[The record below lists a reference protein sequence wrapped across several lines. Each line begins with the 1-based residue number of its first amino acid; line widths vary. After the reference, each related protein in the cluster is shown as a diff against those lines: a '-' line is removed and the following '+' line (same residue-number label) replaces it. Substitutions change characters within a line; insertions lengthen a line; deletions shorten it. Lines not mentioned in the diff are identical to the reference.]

1 MVIYGNHALK
11 FMLTHESPLRGFSI
25 TAATPAKPGA
35 CPSQGDTMSR
45 AIVENQRGSFDF
57 AFSLLQQYME
67 VCPDEIW
74 NKKFGGWP
82 VWQQVYHAL
91 NAVDFF
97 IAAPGAE
104 PVKGLVPAEVGSLKV
119 QGEKPVSRDEMKEFA
134 KLVKSAADGYMNALN
149 DADMTKISE
158 GATARMGR
166 ETRHATVMALM
177 IGHILYHLGSCD
189 AALREQGLKGVF

>member
-1 MVIYGNHALK
+1 
-11 FMLTHESPLRGFSI
+11 
-25 TAATPAKPGA
+25 
-35 CPSQGDTMSR
+35 MSR

-57 AFSLLQQYME
+57 AFSLMQQFME

-97 IAAPGAE
+97 ISEPGAE
-104 PVKGLVPAEVGSLKV
+104 PIKALVSPEVGSLRE
-119 QGEKPVSRDEMKEFA
+119 QGAPPITKDAMKEFA
-134 KLVKSAADGYMNALN
+134 ALVKSAADGYMNALT
-149 DADMTKISE
+149 DADMLRQAD
-158 GATARMGR
+158 GATKRMGR
-166 ETRHATVMALM
+166 ETLHATVMALM

-189 AALREQGLKGVF
+189 AALREHGMKGVF

>member
-1 MVIYGNHALK
+1 
-11 FMLTHESPLRGFSI
+11 
-25 TAATPAKPGA
+25 
-35 CPSQGDTMSR
+35 MSR

-57 AFSLLQQYME
+57 AFSLIGQFMD
-67 VCPDEIW
+67 VCPDDIW

-97 IAAPGAE
+97 ISEPGAE
-104 PVKGLVPAEVGSLKV
+104 PVKELVSPEVGSLKA
-119 QGEKPVSRDEMKEFA
+119 QGEEPVTKAAMKEFA
-134 KLVKSAADGYMNALN
+134 ALVKSAADGYMNALT
-149 DADMTKISE
+149 DADMTQVAA

-177 IGHILYHLGSCD
+177 VGHLLYHLGSCD